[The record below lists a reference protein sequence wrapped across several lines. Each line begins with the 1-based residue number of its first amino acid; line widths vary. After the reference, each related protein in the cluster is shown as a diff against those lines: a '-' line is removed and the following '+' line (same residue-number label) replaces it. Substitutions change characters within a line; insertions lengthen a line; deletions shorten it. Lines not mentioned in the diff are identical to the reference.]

1 MNARYRFDMFLT
13 NSFVIMHGVKIEQL
27 FSVTHFDICNSKQNI
42 ENLLYFRSRS
52 FLDLQLS

>member
-27 FSVTHFDICNSKQNI
+27 FSVTPFDICN
-42 ENLLYFRSRS
+42 
-52 FLDLQLS
+52 LQLS